1 MNQWKHE
8 WHKIKSDS
16 GSGGPLKKKK
26 KNNTVI
32 ETKGPLTLRIT
43 NIK

>member
-16 GSGGPLKKKK
+16 GSGGPFKKKK
-26 KNNTVI
+26 T
-32 ETKGPLTLRIT
+32 TTLLLRQ
-43 NIK
+43 KDYWLWE